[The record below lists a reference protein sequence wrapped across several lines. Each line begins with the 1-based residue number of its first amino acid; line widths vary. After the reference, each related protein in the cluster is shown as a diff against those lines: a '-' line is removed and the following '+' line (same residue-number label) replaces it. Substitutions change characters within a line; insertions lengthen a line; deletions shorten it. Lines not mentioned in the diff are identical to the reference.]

1 MLQESVENCS
11 QRALNLIDCPMPEDR
26 VIHHSHHH
34 ASPWGRKHLKDMV
47 RANANNSCRAKGIS
61 VTILTLL
68 HKRDK
73 LMIQGEKIPG
83 PIEMFQTFSKTTAF
97 QKKKRKSEKEDQMV
111 FAIYLSFV
119 SR

>member
-1 MLQESVENCS
+1 MLQESGENCS

-47 RANANNSCRAKGIS
+47 RANANNSCRSKGIS

-68 HKRDK
+68 HKGDK

-83 PIEMFQTFSKTTAF
+83 PIEIFQTFSKTTAF
-97 QKKKRKSEKEDQMV
+97 KKKKENLRRKTRW
-111 FAIYLSFV
+111 YLPFILV
-119 SR
+119 L